1 VLGLKGIVSK
11 FRKQK
16 INKSILMSHC
26 RLFNKFVRE
35 NKISNSTSFV
45 CNEDFYKNDGIL
57 SVDDAFAKTKP
68 ENLAIQ

>member
-1 VLGLKGIVSK
+1 
-11 FRKQK
+11 
-16 INKSILMSHC
+16 MSHC